1 MTTVLSTKG
10 QVTIPKTI
18 RDKLGLKPG
27 TVLVVAA
34 VNGKLVAEKSDTMD
48 PFGRWRGAGKLPGNL
63 DVDDYL
69 RRCRG

>member
-1 MTTVLSTKG
+1 M
-10 QVTIPKTI
+10 TIPKGI

-34 VNGKLVAEKSDTMD
+34 INGKLVAEKSGTMD
-48 PFGRWRGAGKLPGNL
+48 TFSRWRGAGKLPGGVG
-63 DVDDYL
+63 VDDYL